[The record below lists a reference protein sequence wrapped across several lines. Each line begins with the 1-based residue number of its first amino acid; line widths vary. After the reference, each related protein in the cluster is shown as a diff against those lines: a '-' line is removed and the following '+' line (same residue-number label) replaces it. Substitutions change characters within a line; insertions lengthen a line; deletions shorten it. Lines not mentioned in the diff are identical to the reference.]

1 MQVFDTAGGESIYTI
16 IHNSAFLNNTQL
28 FQEEKRHLPVED
40 YLTVVKGF
48 IGSYPN
54 MFFQMPEDQLDDFVT
69 AIESVQTE
77 ADYAK
82 LVDIY
87 GVRRT
92 APWFWKMSD
101 SFHDY
106 YQKSAP
112 IEAGVFDLNRYENR

>member
-1 MQVFDTAGGESIYTI
+1 M
-16 IHNSAFLNNTQL
+16 
-28 FQEEKRHLPVED
+28 ED

-54 MFFQMPEDQLDDFVT
+54 MFFQMPEEQLEDFVA
-69 AIESVQTE
+69 AIGAVKTE
-77 ADYAK
+77 ADYSQ

-92 APWFWKMSD
+92 APWFWTLSD

-106 YQKSAP
+106 YQRREP
-112 IEAGVFDLNRYENR
+112 VEAGVFDLNRYENR